1 IGDLLDELGRFDEAR
16 DKYSDAIDLLRGV
29 EREDPSL
36 LTKHALAQTLGQLG
50 NHFSGRGDRASSE
63 ALWREAI
70 TLLEDLGEELHTAP
84 RAGTDL
90 VLLRNS
96 LAYGLFAGGDGP
108 ASLEQYLKAIE
119 EARPLH
125 DADPANTEICYALA
139 SSLSAA
145 AQVHGHLL
153 QPAEADLA
161 YAEAFTL
168 LEKSVRVDP
177 TSVRLRAQLVEV
189 ANNYG
194 VRLLTSAD
202 VDLTERVLKQG
213 VEAARTLATDFPADP
228 EKRKSLAVIAL
239 NLAVHYANAGRFA
252 EAAPAMRVSID
263 ALESL
268 MTEHPE
274 IVEYPYFL
282 GAALA
287 NAAGCAVELGDLASA
302 ERDSKRAVE
311 LLRGALEASGGHI
324 GVKVNLS
331 SALFQRAG
339 VHAARGDVVRAL
351 ESAEESLSFEP
362 RRSDVL
368 YEGVEILGTIAR
380 TAREAEDGERE
391 ARAIELALST
401 LDLAIQSGFDD
412 RKRLKTSA
420 KLVLVREAPGFAVML
435 ARIPETDG

>member
-1 IGDLLDELGRFDEAR
+1 
-16 DKYSDAIDLLRGV
+16 
-29 EREDPSL
+29 
-36 LTKHALAQTLGQLG
+36 
-50 NHFSGRGDRASSE
+50 
-63 ALWREAI
+63 
-70 TLLEDLGEELHTAP
+70 
-84 RAGTDL
+84 
-90 VLLRNS
+90 
-96 LAYGLFAGGDGP
+96 
-108 ASLEQYLKAIE
+108 
-119 EARPLH
+119 
-125 DADPANTEICYALA
+125 
-139 SSLSAA
+139 LSAA

-153 QPAEADLA
+153 QPTEADLA
-161 YAEAFTL
+161 YSEAFTL
-168 LEKSVRVDP
+168 LEESVRAEP

-202 VDLTERVLKQG
+202 VELTERVLKQG

-239 NLAVHYANAGRFA
+239 NLAVHYANGGRFA
-252 EAAPAMRVSID
+252 EAAPTMRVSID

-268 MTEHPE
+268 RAEHPE

-282 GAALA
+282 GASLA
-287 NAAGCAVELGDLASA
+287 NAAGCAVELGDLTSA

-351 ESAEESLSFEP
+351 ETAEESLSFEP
-362 RRSDVL
+362 RRADVL

-380 TAREAEDGERE
+380 TAHEAEDAERE
-391 ARAIELALST
+391 ARAVELALST

-412 RKRLKTSA
+412 RKRLKTAA
-420 KLVLVREAPGFAVML
+420 KLEFVRAAPGFAELL
-435 ARIPETDG
+435 ARLPETDG